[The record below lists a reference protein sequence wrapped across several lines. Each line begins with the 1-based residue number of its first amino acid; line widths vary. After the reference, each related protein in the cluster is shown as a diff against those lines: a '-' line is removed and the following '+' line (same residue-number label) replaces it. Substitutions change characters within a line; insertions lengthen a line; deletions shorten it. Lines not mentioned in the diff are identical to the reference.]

1 MTRILERPGH
11 IRAVDGSVVRL
22 DVEMQ
27 AYVATYYRPDLSIRA
42 LARGSLA
49 DVQQAIRGWTHVA

>member
-1 MTRILERPGH
+1 
-11 IRAVDGSVVRL
+11 
-22 DVEMQ
+22 MQ